1 MAKTI
6 HITNNEQDIPFSKES
21 STLELLLKND
31 IKIDHS
37 CGGMGSC
44 GTCRVFVKSSLNDLP
59 KRNEIEQ
66 ERADDL
72 CFEDDERLTCQLRPY
87 SGLIIELQEF
97 IEE

>member
-6 HITNNEQDIPFSKES
+6 HILNNGLDIPFSKES

-44 GTCRVFVKSSLNDLP
+44 GTCRVFVRSNLNDLP

-72 CFEDDERLTCQLRPY
+72 CFEDDERLTCQLHPFA
-87 SGLIIELQEF
+87 GLIIELQEF